1 MDVMILLGP
10 FYLGIF
16 YDSMT
21 SAGTQIREQMR
32 CSPSPHLI
40 SEVQNK
46 VVSQR
51 QRGILLEKI
60 IQMKS
65 PIQKVP
71 SLWITQALETRDTQY
86 WL

>member
-1 MDVMILLGP
+1 MILLGP

-46 VVSQR
+46 VVSQT
-51 QRGILLEKI
+51 GILLEKI

>member
-1 MDVMILLGP
+1 MILLGP

-32 CSPSPHLI
+32 CSPLPHLI

-46 VVSQR
+46 VVSQT
-51 QRGILLEKI
+51 GILLEKI